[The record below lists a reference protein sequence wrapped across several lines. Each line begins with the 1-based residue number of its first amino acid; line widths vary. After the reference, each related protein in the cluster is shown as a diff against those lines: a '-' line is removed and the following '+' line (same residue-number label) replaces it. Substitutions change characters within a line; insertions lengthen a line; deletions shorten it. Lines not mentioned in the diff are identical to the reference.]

1 MNLSKMTLREMK
13 SWLEESSFDEKT
25 LESFLQRD
33 GRKGARELIQKRL
46 RFIERKKEEDSR
58 LERLMQFE
66 REHWNRGLQFVAG
79 VDEAGRGP
87 LAGPVVAA
95 AVILPV
101 NQKIY
106 EARDSKQLS
115 PQKREQ
121 LYFCIKKEAVCY
133 SLGIVDVLYIDQF
146 NIYQAGLEAMRRAL
160 IGLEKKPQH
169 VLIDAFTV
177 PGLNIS
183 QTPLVK
189 GDNLSLSIACA
200 SILAK
205 VTRDKLM
212 EDYHRQYPQ
221 YGFAQHKG
229 YGTAEHYEAIKKYG
243 ISPIHRRSFRL
254 ETERGNQKPIPEDR
268 KQLGD
273 FGEEIAKKYLIHKG
287 YTICHKKFRCPL
299 GEIDLIAKN
308 SDDLVFIEVKTRR
321 SLRFGEPFES
331 IDSGKQKKMIKL
343 AQYYMSYYKISEINV
358 RFDVVSLLVDESWN
372 VKEIKLI
379 QNAFF

>member
-115 PQKREQ
+115 PQKR
-121 LYFCIKKEAVCY
+121 
-133 SLGIVDVLYIDQF
+133 
-146 NIYQAGLEAMRRAL
+146 
-160 IGLEKKPQH
+160 
-169 VLIDAFTV
+169 
-177 PGLNIS
+177 
-183 QTPLVK
+183 
-189 GDNLSLSIACA
+189 
-200 SILAK
+200 
-205 VTRDKLM
+205 
-212 EDYHRQYPQ
+212 
-221 YGFAQHKG
+221 
-229 YGTAEHYEAIKKYG
+229 
-243 ISPIHRRSFRL
+243 
-254 ETERGNQKPIPEDR
+254 
-268 KQLGD
+268 
-273 FGEEIAKKYLIHKG
+273 
-287 YTICHKKFRCPL
+287 
-299 GEIDLIAKN
+299 
-308 SDDLVFIEVKTRR
+308 
-321 SLRFGEPFES
+321 
-331 IDSGKQKKMIKL
+331 
-343 AQYYMSYYKISEINV
+343 
-358 RFDVVSLLVDESWN
+358 
-372 VKEIKLI
+372 
-379 QNAFF
+379 